1 MEKQMPLKGKTVVV
15 VDDEPDSQFVAQK
28 LLEMAG
34 AIVVVADNGKEGL
47 EKIRQHRPSFVV
59 SDLSMPIMTGWQ
71 MVDEMKKDRSLQDIP
86 VIALTAHAMSDDRPK
101 AIAAGFHNYLTKP
114 LMPESF
120 INSLLRLVIDTPEFK
135 HLADQ

>member
-1 MEKQMPLKGKTVVV
+1 MEKEKPLQGKTVVV

-59 SDLSMPIMTGWQ
+59 SDLSMPVMTGWQ
-71 MVDEMKKDRSLQDIP
+71 MVDEMKKDRTLQDIP

-114 LMPESF
+114 LMPENF
-120 INSLLRLVIDTPEFK
+120 INSLLRLVMDTPEFK
-135 HLADQ
+135 HLIGR

>member
-34 AIVVVADNGKEGL
+34 AIVVVADNGKEGW

-135 HLADQ
+135 YLADQ

>member
-135 HLADQ
+135 YLADQ

>member
-1 MEKQMPLKGKTVVV
+1 
-15 VDDEPDSQFVAQK
+15 
-28 LLEMAG
+28 MAG

-135 HLADQ
+135 YLADQ

>member
-1 MEKQMPLKGKTVVV
+1 MEKQTPLKGKTVVV

-34 AIVVVADNGKEGL
+34 ATVVVADNGKEGL
-47 EKIRQHRPSFVV
+47 DKIRQHRPAFVV
-59 SDLSMPIMTGWQ
+59 SDLSMPVMTGWQ

-120 INSLLRLVIDTPEFK
+120 INSLLRLVMDTPEFRYLSDK
-135 HLADQ
+135 